1 MFPERRRV
9 SVFADTGLNYA
20 WHGPGVIW
28 MLWTRLLV
36 VVVVEY
42 RGEGGGWRGKRR
54 NCSRNTT

>member
-1 MFPERRRV
+1 M
-9 SVFADTGLNYA
+9 FADTGLNYA

-28 MLWTRLLV
+28 MLWTRWLV

-42 RGEGGGWRGKRR
+42 RGEGGGWRRKRR